1 MRLTMEPDKLRAS
14 YDVVAEAYAQRF
26 FDELSRKPYDRRL
39 LEEFAAGL
47 PRGPVLD
54 IGCGPGHVG
63 RFLSE
68 RGLDVTGVDLSP
80 GMIAIAERMNAGM
93 RFEVADM
100 RSLPVG
106 DGTCS
111 GIVAFYSVIHIA
123 REDVPTVLREMY
135 RVLQPKGKLLIA
147 FHGGTGS
154 VANDEFL
161 GHRVPFEAT
170 LFEKDEMVGLI
181 ETAGFMIDRAEVRKP
196 YEFESQTPR
205 VYVAA
210 RKRG

>member
-1 MRLTMEPDKLRAS
+1 MRLTVEPDKLRAS
-14 YDVVAEAYAQRF
+14 YDVVAEAYAQQF
-26 FDELSRKPYDRRL
+26 FDELSRKPFDRQL

-47 PRGPVLD
+47 PGRQVLD

-80 GMIAIAERMNAGM
+80 AMVEVARRMNPGM

-100 RSLPVG
+100 RSLPERNG
-106 DGTCS
+106 SCS

-123 REDVPTVLREMY
+123 RVDVAAVLREMH
-135 RVLQPKGKLLIA
+135 RVLEPGGILLVA

-154 VANDEFL
+154 VSNDEFL

-170 LFEKDEMVGLI
+170 LFEKEEMVALI
-181 ETAGFMIDRAEVRKP
+181 EAAGFTIHNAEVRKP
-196 YEFESQTPR
+196 YEFEYPTPR
-205 VYVAA
+205 VYVSAT
-210 RKRG
+210 RS